1 MKRSNKRRDRRIN
14 ENFAV
19 YFAMLKAG
27 FKRKPTANPVE
38 HARRCAAEKLS
49 VQRRYCDAFA
59 LWQSCGRPECRRQRS
74 CRGDAH
80 ACLRRALESGAAR
93 RRNCRRNKPSSR
105 QRRAISALPNVRR
118 GNACRM
124 IFMTSRNAQDAAR

>member
-80 ACLRRALESGAAR
+80 ACLQRALDRVPRETQLQAQQALIAATPRNIGAPEREAR
-93 RRNCRRNKPSSR
+93 QCMPYDFYDTPR
-105 QRRAISALPNVRR
+105 V
-118 GNACRM
+118 
-124 IFMTSRNAQDAAR
+124 